1 MARIRTLFLL
11 LTLIGPLHMI
21 EQMLT
26 SVEEYHAIR
35 ESLFGLY
42 AKFDPSAADTL
53 SVAIVTIVWTACS
66 FLAYSLLCDGRA
78 RLIVPGLL
86 GVFAV
91 LELHHIVQALQK
103 GGYDPGLLT
112 CVPYAWVGALLVAA
126 VWREL
131 KRARPVAETGPLA
144 ASRPVGQTQ

>member
-35 ESLFGLY
+35 AALWKLY
-42 AKFDPSAADTL
+42 AKFDASSADVL
-53 SVAIVTIVWTACS
+53 SVAIVTIVWTVCS
-66 FLAYSLLCDGRA
+66 FLAYSLLFDGRA

-86 GVFAV
+86 GLFAV
-91 LELHHIVQALQK
+91 LELHHIIQALQR
-103 GGYDPGLLT
+103 GAYDPGLLT

-131 KRARPVAETGPLA
+131 KYVKAVGETGSIA